1 MSKLERYNEWR
12 KNHFTSR
19 RGAFGAAE
27 GIAIVMAGIFVAVFL
42 YVVAFTTPQAL
53 TAIATAALVSVSSG
67 PQTLFQTLLSIIAVI
82 TLILI
87 LLGVAKKAS
96 DQ

>member
-1 MSKLERYNEWR
+1 MGGDVLNIR
-12 KNHFTSR
+12 KALALKVR
-19 RGAFGAAE
+19 KGFGAAE

-42 YVVAFTTPQAL
+42 YVVAFTAPQAL

-87 LLGVAKKAS
+87 LLGVAKKAAE
-96 DQ
+96 

>member
-1 MSKLERYNEWR
+1 MNFKRALLKAR
-12 KNHFTSR
+12 K
-19 RGAFGAAE
+19 GFGATE
-27 GIAIVMAGIFVAVFL
+27 GIAVVMAGIFVAVFL
-42 YVVAFTTPQAL
+42 YVVAFTAPQAL

-82 TLILI
+82 TLILV

-96 DQ
+96 E

>member
-1 MSKLERYNEWR
+1 MNSIEKYEKWM
-12 KNHFTSR
+12 KSHGFTRAR
-19 RGAFGAAE
+19 RGFGAQE

-42 YVVAFTTPQAL
+42 YVVAFTAPQAL

-96 DQ
+96 E

>member
-1 MSKLERYNEWR
+1 MKTHS
-12 KNHFTSR
+12 TAR
-19 RGAFGAAE
+19 RAFGASE
-27 GIAIVMAGIFVAVFL
+27 GIAIVIAGIFIAVFL
-42 YVVAFTTPQAL
+42 YVIAFTMPQAL

-82 TLILI
+82 TIILI

-96 DQ
+96 E